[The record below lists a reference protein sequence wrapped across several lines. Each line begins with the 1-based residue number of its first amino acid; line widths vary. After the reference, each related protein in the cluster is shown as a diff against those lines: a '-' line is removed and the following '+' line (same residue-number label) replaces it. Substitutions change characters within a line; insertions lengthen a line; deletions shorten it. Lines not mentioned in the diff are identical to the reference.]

1 MLKTEMGRLILREGK
16 RRGVLKTEMGR
27 LIIDTQG
34 GQYALH
40 KYSGSGVHL

>member
-27 LIIDTQG
+27 LILREG
-34 GQYALH
+34 
-40 KYSGSGVHL
+40 KRRGVRDG